1 MHLCLKMAKKSV
13 DEQSTAEYRFFYQ
26 LDWPP
31 ERVPPL
37 IELVF
42 FYDPIRA
49 GPLIL
54 DSRRSIDETV
64 GPLLPPAFDP
74 PARSPGTK
82 RWRSRNNAR
91 LACAGLPSLEG
102 PCYAMP

>member
-37 IELVF
+37 IELVCF
-42 FYDPIRA
+42 FTIQ
-49 GPLIL
+49 L
-54 DSRRSIDETV
+54 
-64 GPLLPPAFDP
+64 
-74 PARSPGTK
+74 ARI
-82 RWRSRNNAR
+82 AR
-91 LACAGLPSLEG
+91 KSLEICERCRLWTLDEAVMKQSNHFFHPFSIHPPG
-102 PCYAMP
+102 HPERSGGDPETTHV